1 MKMNEVIRK
10 YRKERG
16 LTQEQVAGYLG
27 VSTPAVNKWESGSS
41 YPDITLIPA
50 LARLLRVDLNTLMCF
65 QENLSEHHH
74 TDLQT
79 IGIKK
84 FNDLVAADKRVE
96 KVILPLRDGL
106 TIIRKC

>member
-65 QENLSEHHH
+65 QENLSE
-74 TDLQT
+74 QE
-79 IGIKK
+79 I
-84 FNDLVAADKRVE
+84 AAFANQVYETMHQQGFACGFARAME
-96 KVILPLRDGL
+96 KIQ
-106 TIIRKC
+106 

>member
-65 QENLSEHHH
+65 QENLGE
-74 TDLQT
+74 QE
-79 IGIKK
+79 I
-84 FNDLVAADKRVE
+84 AAFAKQVYE
-96 KVILPLRDGL
+96 TMQQQGFACGFAQEI
-106 TIIRKC
+106 

>member
-65 QENLSEHHH
+65 QENLSEQEIAAFANQVYETMHQQG
-74 TDLQT
+74 LRRQWRKYRSIQT
-79 IGIKK
+79 VT
-84 FNDLVAADKRVE
+84 N
-96 KVILPLRDGL
+96 
-106 TIIRKC
+106 

>member
-41 YPDITLIPA
+41 YPDLTLIPA
-50 LARLLRVDLNTLMCF
+50 LARLAGRFKHRCCF
-65 QENLSEHHH
+65 QENLSEQEIAAFANQVYETMHQQGFACG
-74 TDLQT
+74 LRGQWRKYRSIQT
-79 IGIKK
+79 VT
-84 FNDLVAADKRVE
+84 N
-96 KVILPLRDGL
+96 
-106 TIIRKC
+106 